1 MKFDADEVK
10 KAENNVAQYL
20 KDGLLK
26 KDAGNSQFSG
36 FYMEN
41 AKKALLIARHLQ
53 KLSTEAETRKNNG
66 FPEGFECFLWVI
78 VLSYYSMFYTANAAL
93 AKIKIK
99 VGDKI
104 AHKVTQDALVVYFIK
119 NKKLAKYLLED
130 YESTKNEVLSLMGV
144 SEEELLKEFQVKAE
158 ALIATFDYQRRKR
171 GEFQYE
177 IKMPAK
183 ENMANLAL
191 ERTERFIQEMAKAIG
206 RMN

>member
-1 MKFDADEVK
+1 MNPDADEMK
-10 KAENNVAQYL
+10 KAESNVAQYL
-20 KDGLLK
+20 REGLLK
-26 KDAGNSQFSG
+26 KDEGNMQFAG

-53 KLSTEAETRKNNG
+53 SLSVDMETKKKNG
-66 FPEGFECFLWVI
+66 FPEDFECFLWVI

-93 AKIKIK
+93 AKAKIK
-99 VGDKI
+99 VGEKI

-119 NKKLAKYLLED
+119 NKRLAKCLLED
-130 YESTKNEVLSLMGV
+130 YESTKNEVLSLMGL

-171 GEFQYE
+171 GEFQYK
-177 IKMPAK
+177 IKTPAK
-183 ENMANLAL
+183 ENIAKIAL
-191 ERTERFIQEMAKAIG
+191 ERAERFIQEMAKVIG